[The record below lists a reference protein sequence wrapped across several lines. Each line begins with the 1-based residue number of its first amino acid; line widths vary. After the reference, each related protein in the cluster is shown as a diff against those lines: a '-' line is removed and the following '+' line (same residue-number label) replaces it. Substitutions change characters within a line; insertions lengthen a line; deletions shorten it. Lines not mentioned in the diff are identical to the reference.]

1 MLKSIQK
8 IKGLGVYSDYTK
20 PAGTQDFAVKNLI
33 YGWNYSGKTSL
44 SRLFSLLETKQ
55 SNPDLASCAFTFE
68 TTSGL
73 VTEANFDKSSLIV
86 RVFNSDFIA
95 NNLNFTGGV
104 FEPILLL
111 GAESETAQKEIDRC
125 EAMTK
130 RATQLSQEYKN
141 QSDSLEKSIRDAKT
155 SEAAKIKKNLA
166 LVAAYTA
173 THLQTDIVTVQLL
186 EESQL
191 LPTESYQADLK
202 LALTSDQD
210 RPTKVE
216 EISHSLVLNS
226 LFAEVKEAMERTPSL
241 ATTIDNLVK
250 NPLIERWVE
259 TGLPIHNDKELC
271 EFCGNKLGEHRIA
284 ELKAHFSKD
293 LSDHKKMI
301 DALLMRVGE
310 ALINLTTPAEAELNA
325 KFRAQFKAGQS
336 SAKKAIEEYNAAINA
351 LAADLK
357 RKMDSPFVAAY
368 PELIADTLED
378 DVLASLNEMN
388 QAIRS
393 HNLIADNFLKEKNA
407 SITRLKKH
415 FVQQFLDAFNLD
427 RQNEKL
433 ARLDRKMKKL
443 EQCTQRF
450 QAEVSKLKAIISKAQ
465 QGREEINMRLGTL
478 LGSEGVQI
486 KVIKV
491 GDQERFQL
499 VRRDGTIAKHLSEG
513 EKTAIAFS
521 FFLTKLK
528 ELKPEELKLAIVYID
543 DPISSLDSNH
553 IFQVTAMIKETFFYQ
568 EMEGGPWTTRCGQT
582 FFSTHNF
589 EFFSLLR
596 ELNPQKENSARHFL
610 VKRIAPNKSS
620 FGNMPNSMFR
630 YSSEY
635 HFLFDVLHQFQKA
648 PDKTDFNVLMLLPN
662 AVRRFVELYTFS
674 KYPGTRSLTV
684 DQRADR
690 ILGPEKSKRIL
701 KVLHYFSHANNIERL
716 AENNELIFDIEA
728 AVNELIDTIRIND
741 PLHMEALEAAVA
753 LP

>member
-8 IKGLGVYSDYTK
+8 IKGLGVYSDYAK

-44 SRLFSLLETKQ
+44 SRLFSLIEAKQ
-55 SNPDLASCAFTFE
+55 INPDLAGCTFTFE

-86 RVFNSDFIA
+86 RVFNSDFVT
-95 NNLNFTGGV
+95 NNLNFTGGA

-111 GAESETAQKEIDRC
+111 GVESETAQREIDRC
-125 EAMTK
+125 EAMTQ
-130 RATQLSQEYKN
+130 RAVKLSDEFTI
-141 QSDSLEKSIRDAKT
+141 QSGALGKLIRDAKT
-155 SEAAKIKKNLA
+155 SESAKIKKNLA

-173 THLQTDIVTVQLL
+173 THLQADIVTVQRLD
-186 EESQL
+186 ESQL
-191 LPTESYQADLK
+191 LSDDSYQADLK

-216 EISHSLVLNS
+216 EVSLPLELNS
-226 LFAEVKEAMERTPSL
+226 IYLEIKAVMEKTPSL

-259 TGLPIHNDKELC
+259 SGLPIHKDKEIC
-271 EFCGNKLGEHRIA
+271 EFCGNTLDKHRLT

-301 DALLMRVGE
+301 DALFVRVGK
-310 ALINLTTPAEAELNA
+310 ATINLTTPAEVELNA
-325 KFRAQFKAGQS
+325 KFRSLFKTGQS
-336 SAKKAIEEYNAAINA
+336 NTRAAIDKYNEAINA

-357 RKMDSPFVAAY
+357 KKMESPFVVAH
-368 PELIADTLED
+368 PRPILDTLEA
-378 DVLASLNEMN
+378 DVRTSLIEMN

-407 SITRLKKH
+407 SIERLKRH

-427 RQNEKL
+427 SKSAKI
-433 ARLDRKMKKL
+433 ARLDRNIKKF
-443 EQCTQRF
+443 ERFIQRLK
-450 QAEVSKLKAIISKAQ
+450 AEISKLKAIISKAQ
-465 QGREEINMRLGTL
+465 QGREEINQRLETL
-478 LGSEGVQI
+478 LGAEGVQI
-486 KVIKV
+486 NVIKV
-491 GDQERFQL
+491 GVQERFQL
-499 VRRDGTIAKHLSEG
+499 VRRNGAIAKHLSEG

-528 ELKPEELKLAIVYID
+528 ELKPEELKVAIVYID

-553 IFQVTAMIKETFFYQ
+553 IFQVTAMIKETFFHQ
-568 EMEGGPWTTRCGQT
+568 EKEGGPWTTRCGQT

-610 VKRIAPNKSS
+610 VRRIAPNKSS

-648 PDKTDFNVLMLLPN
+648 PDKTEFNVLMLLPN

-674 KYPGTRSLTV
+674 KYPGARALTV

-690 ILGPEKSKRIL
+690 IFGPEKSKRIL

-728 AVNELIDTIRIND
+728 AVNELIDTIRIDD

-753 LP
+753 QA

>member
-1 MLKSIQK
+1 MFKSIQK

-44 SRLFSLLETKQ
+44 SRLFALVEAKQ
-55 SNPDLASCAFTFE
+55 SNPDLAGCAFTFE

-73 VTEANFDKSSLIV
+73 ITEANFDKSPLVV

-95 NNLNFTGGV
+95 KNLNFTGGA
-104 FEPILLL
+104 FEPIFLL

-130 RATQLSQEYKN
+130 RAMQRAQESKA
-141 QSDSLEKSIRDAKT
+141 QSDSLEKSLRDAKT
-155 SEAAKIKKNLA
+155 AESAKIKKNLA

-173 THLQTDIVTVQLL
+173 THFQADIVTVQILD
-186 EESQL
+186 ESQL
-191 LPTESYQADLK
+191 LPADAYQADLK

-210 RPTKVE
+210 RPTKVD
-216 EISHSLVLNS
+216 
-226 LFAEVKEAMERTPSL
+226 EVSL
-241 ATTIDNLVK
+241 ALTLNALYGDSKEVMAKTPNLASTIDNLVK

-259 TGLPIHNDKELC
+259 SGLPIHTDKGIC
-271 EFCGNKLGEHRIA
+271 EFCGNTVDAHRLA

-293 LSDHKKMI
+293 LHDHK
-301 DALLMRVGE
+301 RVVDSLFSRVE
-310 ALINLTTPAEAELNA
+310 NASITLIAPKEAELNA
-325 KFRAQFKAGQS
+325 KFRTRFKAGQG
-336 SAKKAIEEYNAAINA
+336 SAKTAIEEYNEAAAA

-357 RKMDSPFVAAY
+357 RKMDSPFVALD
-368 PELIADTLED
+368 PRPIVDTLED
-378 DVLASLNEMN
+378 KVRKSLSEINE
-388 QAIRS
+388 AIKS
-393 HNLIADNFLKEKNA
+393 HNLISNNFTVEKNA
-407 SITRLKKH
+407 AIARLKTH
-415 FVQQFLDAFNLD
+415 FVQQFLDAFDMNSH
-427 RQNEKL
+427 EAKL
-433 ARLDRKMKKL
+433 TRINRYMKKL
-443 EQCTQRF
+443 ERFSEKTQK
-450 QAEVSKLKAIISKAQ
+450 EVLKLKAIISKAQ
-465 QGREEINMRLGTL
+465 QGREEINQRLETLMGT
-478 LGSEGVQI
+478 EGVQI

-499 VRRDGTIAKHLSEG
+499 VRRDGLVAKHLSEG
-513 EKTAIAFS
+513 EKTAIAFA
-521 FFLTKLK
+521 FFLTKLQ
-528 ELKPEELKLAIVYID
+528 ELKPEELKVAIVYID

-553 IFQVTAMIKETFFYQ
+553 IFQVTAMIKEAFFHQ
-568 EMEGGPWTTRCGQT
+568 VTEGGPWAARCGQT

-596 ELNPQKENSARHFL
+596 ELNPQKENLAKHFL
-610 VKRIAPNKSS
+610 VRRVAPNKSS

-648 PDKTDFNVLMLLPN
+648 PDKTEFNVLMLLPN

-674 KYPGTRSLTV
+674 KYPGARSLTV

-690 ILGPEKSKRIL
+690 IFGPEKSKRIL

-728 AVNELIDTIRIND
+728 AVNELIDTIRTSD

-753 LP
+753 QP